1 MASRTFNS
9 VGEAL
14 GRAFPERRIYI
25 RSDKQTRYW
34 TVSPISQFG
43 AACVLAAGLSWS
55 GFVSYVYIE
64 NATDSRTTESRFD
77 AAKEA
82 YETRLAAM
90 AEQQVLLEKELNRSN
105 MRGDI
110 VTRELSEK
118 QRLLVDTANRYQ
130 TARAELDGIRAEF
143 ETLSGKRRAELAE
156 IDALN
161 EEVTRLRIAMAE
173 TAQNATT
180 VDETLATFSHTI
192 AGVIS
197 ARDQARSRADTLD
210 LEVATLNEELEDWQV
225 RQDTLLAQLEE
236 ATQTSIENLGSVFA
250 GIDVDM
256 ENILAQTQ
264 RDYTGRGGAY
274 VPSGPGN
281 GKSGREAKSSNS
293 DDEIRV
299 AALMNDLER
308 VSLMRVAIDRLPVGL
323 PTAGARITSRFG
335 GRSDPFHGGK
345 ARHQGLDLAAP
356 TGTPIYSTAEGVVT
370 FSGNQRGYGNVVKI
384 RHAFGFET
392 VYAHLS
398 KSRVQVGD
406 RVERGKLIADMGS
419 TGRSTGSHLH
429 YEVRIDGQPIDPE
442 KFIGAA
448 RNVL

>member
-9 VGEAL
+9 VSKAL
-14 GRAFPERRIYI
+14 GRVFPERRIYV

-43 AACVLAAGLSWS
+43 AACVFAAGLSWS
-55 GFVSYVYIE
+55 GFASYVYIE

-77 AAKEA
+77 AAREA

-90 AEQQVLLEKELNRSN
+90 ADQQRLLEEELNRSN
-105 MRGDI
+105 RRGDI

-118 QRLLVDTANRYQ
+118 QRLLVETANRYE

-143 ETLSGKRRAELAE
+143 ETLSGKRREELAE

-161 EEVTRLRIAMAE
+161 DEVTRLRVAMAE
-173 TAQNATT
+173 TAQNATA
-180 VDETLATFSHTI
+180 VDDTLATFSHTI

-197 ARDQARSRADTLD
+197 ARDQARDRADALD
-210 LEVATLNEELEDWQV
+210 HEVAALTDEIEDWQI

-256 ENILAQTQ
+256 ENILSQTQ
-264 RDYTGRGGAY
+264 RDYTGRGGTYMPA
-274 VPSGPGN
+274 GPMN
-281 GKSGREAKSSNS
+281 GKSGRRAESRDSGG
-293 DDEIRV
+293 EIRV

-308 VSLMRVAIDRLPVGL
+308 VSLMRVAIDRLPVGM
-323 PTAGARITSRFG
+323 PTAGARITSGFG
-335 GRSDPFHGGK
+335 GRSDPFHRSR
-345 ARHQGLDLAAP
+345 ARHQGIDLAAP
-356 TGTPIYSTAEGVVT
+356 TGTAIYSTAEGVVT
-370 FSGNQRGYGNVVKI
+370 FSGWQRGYGNVVKI

-392 VYAHLS
+392 LYAHLS
-398 KSRVQVGD
+398 KSRVQVGQ

-429 YEVRIDGQPIDPE
+429 YEVRIDGQPVDPK

-448 RNVL
+448 TNVL

>member
-9 VGEAL
+9 VSEAL
-14 GRAFPERRIYI
+14 NRAFPERRIYI
-25 RSDKQTRYW
+25 RSDKQTRHW
-34 TVSPISQFG
+34 TISPISQLG

-55 GFVSYVYIE
+55 AYTSYVYID
-64 NATDSRTTESRFD
+64 NATDSRTSESRFE

-90 AEQQVLLEKELNRSN
+90 TEQQRLLEDELNRSN
-105 MRGDI
+105 ARGDI
-110 VTRELSEK
+110 VTKELSEK

-130 TARAELDGIRAEF
+130 NARAELDGIRAEF
-143 ETLSGKRRAELAE
+143 EFLSSKRREEQAE
-156 IDALN
+156 IDSLN
-161 EEVTRLRIAMAE
+161 EELAQLRLAMAK
-173 TAQNATT
+173 TAENATT

-192 AGVIS
+192 GKVIS
-197 ARDQARSRADTLD
+197 ARDEARIRADTLD
-210 LEVATLNEELEDWQV
+210 LEVAALNEEIEDWQA
-225 RQDTLLAQLEE
+225 RQDTLLAQLEQ

-250 GIDVDM
+250 GIDVNMDK
-256 ENILAQTQ
+256 ILTQ
-264 RDYTGRGGAY
+264 ARRDYTGRGGAFE
-274 VPSGPGN
+274 PAGPGN
-281 GKSGREAKSSNS
+281 GKIRKVSSRDSGE
-293 DDEIRV
+293 ELRV
-299 AALMNDLER
+299 AALMTDLER
-308 VSLMRVAIDRLPVGL
+308 VSLMRVAIDRLPVGM
-323 PTAGARITSRFG
+323 PTEGARITSGFG
-335 GRSDPFHGGK
+335 GRSDPFHGG
-345 ARHQGLDLAAP
+345 RGNHQGLDMAAP

-370 FSGNQRGYGNVVKI
+370 FSGRQRGYGNVVKI

-398 KSRVQVGD
+398 KSRVQVGE

-429 YEVRIDGQPIDPE
+429 YEVRIDGRPVDPR